1 MVCVC
6 FACMLLWSLMLARIH
21 FQRCLSF
28 STPPS
33 LMMISDDSDKAEFNG
48 SYVGDYYPN
57 DNTRLKYFS
66 PLEFHTHSIGEGLC
80 CSYSGIFTNMSTQQ
94 SCRKFTNEHRLAWP
108 PYQPKSTQL
117 GYSLYIGALP
127 SQKALHRV
135 LKLTADL
142 LDPHLYWRCRENV
155 CSKGTKIHKL
165 PLPKFSMELLD
176 SHFPSL
182 MKVAVRTYAVRVLP
196 LADYTMINSINPVFV
211 ILIKYK

>member
-80 CSYSGIFTNMSTQQ
+80 CSYSGISSIMFYGITW
-94 SCRKFTNEHRLAWP
+94 F
-108 PYQPKSTQL
+108 
-117 GYSLYIGALP
+117 P
-127 SQKALHRV
+127 SQ
-135 LKLTADL
+135 
-142 LDPHLYWRCRENV
+142 P
-155 CSKGTKIHKL
+155 
-165 PLPKFSMELLD
+165 
-176 SHFPSL
+176 
-182 MKVAVRTYAVRVLP
+182 KVAVRTYAVRVLP
-196 LADYTMINSINPVFV
+196 LADYTMINSINPVIV
-211 ILIKYK
+211 ILMLIFYHVIATNGISKGIKECQKVPKIMNSIY